1 MMMFV
6 TTSVTTGAPLA
17 LVLAK
22 ALMNTPSSAA
32 SKGDSLASTV

>member
-1 MMMFV
+1 MQFV
-6 TTSVTTGAPLA
+6 TTSVTTGAPFLFV
-17 LVLAK
+17 LVK

>member
-6 TTSVTTGAPLA
+6 TTRVTTGAPFS
-17 LVLAK
+17 LVLVK